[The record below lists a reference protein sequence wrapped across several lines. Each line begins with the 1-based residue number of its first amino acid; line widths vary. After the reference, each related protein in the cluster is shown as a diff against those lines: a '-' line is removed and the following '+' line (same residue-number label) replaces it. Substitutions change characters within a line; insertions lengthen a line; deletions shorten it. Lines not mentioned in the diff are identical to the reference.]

1 MSERQLEQL
10 DLNLLL
16 TLHWVLTEQNVS
28 RAAERLGVSQPAVSH
43 GLKRLRTLFGDP
55 LLVKSG
61 RIMRT
66 TPAAERMKPKVASL
80 VSAMRDLFQVAQVF
94 DPATAEG
101 RFRVAASDHW
111 AVLAARAWAAGVA
124 GDAPALSLDIVQID
138 FPVAQDLI
146 SGAVDL
152 VFLPEAKLLD
162 LPPGLDIDQFVQ
174 RPLVQERYLTGVP
187 TTSPLSGAP
196 LTLEGFVAAPHVLT
210 NPTGSNLGI
219 VDEMLAKQG
228 LARRIAYRTESFL
241 GGLAIAAAT
250 GSLITATQTTFLAHP
265 AGFEIVEPPLDVP
278 GFAMLTGWHP
288 NWTNDPRHRWLRE
301 RLIGELEVVLGAGE
315 RLPG

>member
-66 TPAAERMKPKVASL
+66 TPRAERMKPAVAHL
-80 VSAMRDLFQVAQVF
+80 VGELRDLFQTTQSFEPVE
-94 DPATAEG
+94 AEG

-111 AVLAARAWAAGVA
+111 AVLAARAWARSVA
-124 GDAPALSLDIVQID
+124 PEAPKLSLDVVQID

-152 VFLPEAKLLD
+152 VFLPEARLLD

-174 RPLVQERYLTGVP
+174 RPLAEEHYLTGVP
-187 TTSPLSGAP
+187 RTSPLHGKE
-196 LTLEGFVAAPHVLT
+196 LTLDAFAEASHVLT
-210 NPTGSNLGI
+210 NPAGSHLGI
-219 VDEMLAKQG
+219 VDDQLAERG
-228 LARRIAYRTESFL
+228 LSRHIAYRTESFL
-241 GGLAIAAAT
+241 GGLAIAMAT
-250 GSLITATQTTFLAHP
+250 GSLITATQTTFLAY
-265 AGFEIVEPPLDVP
+265 AKGFEIVPPPLPVP
-278 GFAMLTGWHP
+278 GFKMLTGWHP
-288 NWTNDPRHRWLRE
+288 NWTGDPRHRWLRE
-301 RLIGELEVVLGAGE
+301 RLTGGLESVLAE
-315 RLPG
+315 TA